1 MTSTLNN
8 KTQPKPP
15 NPGRGK
21 SLGLAIAAVTVAG
34 LALAMIYFFGGAEP
48 TEVDLDST
56 VNAVTAG
63 DPSAATTSA
72 IPTSSVLVDVSGD
85 WTVDTTTGTF
95 SFEDATATFAGFRVE
110 EELAQIGASTAVGR
124 TPGVS
129 GTVTIDGTTI
139 TSANI
144 AVDLTAIVSDES
156 RRENSIREALNT
168 NQNPTAT
175 FVLTEPIDF
184 GEVPT
189 EGVTVSAIASGDL
202 TINGV
207 TRTVEIP
214 LEAQVTG
221 ESILVV
227 GSTSVIFADYEIAT
241 PSAPVVLSVA
251 DEGTIELQLWLVR
264 A

>member
-95 SFEDATATFAGFRVE
+95 SFEDATATFAGFRVV
-110 EELAQIGASTAVGR
+110 EELAQIGAATAVGR
-124 TPGVS
+124 TPEVS

-139 TSANI
+139 TSAEI

-156 RRENSIREALNT
+156 RRENAIREALNT

-189 EGVTVSAIASGDL
+189 EGVTVSAVASGDL

-221 ESILVV
+221 ESILIV
-227 GSTSVIFADYEIAT
+227 GSTNVIFADYEIET